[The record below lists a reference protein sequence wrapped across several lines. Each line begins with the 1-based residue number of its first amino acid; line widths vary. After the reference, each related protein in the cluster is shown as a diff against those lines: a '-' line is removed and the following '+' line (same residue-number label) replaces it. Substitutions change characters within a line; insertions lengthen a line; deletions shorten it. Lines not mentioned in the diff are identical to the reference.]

1 MGGERGGRARERLAA
16 VQDRLTSGGFGLAWA
31 GACRLPEPV
40 AYRLFD
46 LIADGT
52 YRRGG
57 ADVERLRA
65 NYARVRPELSPAQLE
80 PLVRE
85 GLRSY
90 MRYWCEA
97 FRLPTLSPERIM
109 TGVRAVGDEPVRERL
124 AAGGSVVC
132 FLGHLG
138 NWDSAGA
145 WASRDLAPVT
155 TVAERLEPE
164 ELFARFLAFREGLG
178 MTILP
183 LTGGGPVFETLRE
196 RARAGGALIPLLADR
211 DLTSTGVEV
220 DFVGRRARMA
230 AGPAAL
236 ALATGAALHPVT
248 MHYERHVGGPGGY
261 RLVVTFAPAVE
272 VPELSGGDAAD
283 PQVLRTRTAAMT
295 QACADALA
303 EGITAHTADWH
314 MMQRVFVEDLDP
326 ARLPAPQLST
336 PRADAAIAP
345 SGQD

>member
-1 MGGERGGRARERLAA
+1 MGADPGGRRAARL
-16 VQDRLTSGGFGLAWA
+16 QKLSDRLTSGGFGLAWA
-31 GACRLPEPV
+31 GVCRLPEPL

-46 LIADGT
+46 AIADVNS
-52 YRRGG
+52 RRGG
-57 ADVERLRA
+57 GDVERMRA
-65 NYARVRPELSPAQLE
+65 NYARVRPELSPAQLDA
-80 PLVRE
+80 LVRE
-85 GLRSY
+85 GMRSY

-97 FRLPTLSPERIM
+97 FRLPTLSPERIVA
-109 TGVRAVGDEPVRERL
+109 GVRAIGDEPVRERL

-138 NWDSAGA
+138 NWDSAGV
-145 WASRDLAPVT
+145 WAGRALAPVT

-183 LTGGGPVFETLRE
+183 LTGGAPVFETLRE
-196 RARAGGALIPLLADR
+196 RAAAGGALIPLLADR
-211 DLTSTGVEV
+211 DLTSTGVEG
-220 DFVGRRARMA
+220 DLLGRRARMA

-248 MHYERHVGGPGGY
+248 MHYERHEGGPGGY

-272 VPELSGGDAAD
+272 VPQPAPGAGEDARA
-283 PQVLRTRTAAMT
+283 LTAAMT
-295 QACADALA
+295 QECADALA
-303 EGITAHTADWH
+303 VGIVEHTADWH

-326 ARLPAPQLST
+326 ARLPAAPES
-336 PRADAAIAP
+336 AATHPGSEA
-345 SGQD
+345 